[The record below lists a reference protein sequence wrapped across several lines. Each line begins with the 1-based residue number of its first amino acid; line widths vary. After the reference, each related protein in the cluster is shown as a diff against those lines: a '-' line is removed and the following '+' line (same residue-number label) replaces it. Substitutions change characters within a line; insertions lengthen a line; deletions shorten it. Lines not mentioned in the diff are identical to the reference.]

1 MMISRSKPM
10 PPGADLLRAWL
21 DRHGVTQRALSR
33 RLGASQATICNIL
46 KGSAR
51 PGLALAERIEIATRY
66 PDEAARAPV
75 AGVPASAWLTERD
88 RAALAPLKAAAEEV
102 EARARQDVI
111 SAVARWAEWM
121 QSERD
126 RLILEIGGKRQA
138 MPAMMES
145 LFEHE
150 RLIAAAQNLIG
161 ACHE

>member
-1 MMISRSKPM
+1 MTSRSKPM

-21 DRHGVTQRALSR
+21 DRHGLKQNDLAVRVGTT
-33 RLGASQATICNIL
+33 QATISKLI

-51 PGLALAERIEIATRY
+51 PGLALAGRIETATRY

-75 AGVPASAWLTERD
+75 AGVRASAWLTERD
-88 RAALAPLKAAAEEV
+88 RAALAPLKAVAEEV

-126 RLILEIGGKRQA
+126 RLILEIGSET
-138 MPAMMES
+138 MVVPAMMES

-150 RLIAAAQNLIG
+150 RLIAAAENLIG
-161 ACHE
+161 TRHE